1 MTARPHLLAVDDEPS
16 TAQLMRS
23 WFEPVGWDVGT
34 AASGPEGVARA
45 GERRPDAL
53 VLDRMLPGYDG
64 LEVLRR
70 VRALYP
76 GVVVVLCT
84 ARDSDE
90 DRRAGLAAGADAY
103 LVKPY
108 SLAALERLL
117 GGLVGRRLASS
128 G

>member
-1 MTARPHLLAVDDEPS
+1 M
-16 TAQLMRS
+16 
-23 WFEPVGWDVGT
+23 
-34 AASGPEGVARA
+34 ARA
-45 GERRPDAL
+45 GERRPDAV

-76 GVVVVLCT
+76 GVVVVLST

-90 DRRAGLAAGADAY
+90 DRLAGLAAGADAY

-108 SLAALERLL
+108 SLVDLEGLL
-117 GGLVGRRLASS
+117 SSLVGGAGLASS